1 MILIG
6 GLVLAGWAFDVAVLK
21 SLVPGLTAMNPG
33 GTALAFLLAGVSL
46 WAQAAAGATPR
57 RRAVGIACAAGVLLI
72 GLARVGGY
80 LAGWDG
86 GPDQLLFRAALER
99 EAVRVGLP
107 NRMSPNTAAAFVLV
121 GLALTLL
128 DVRTRR
134 RGVRP
139 AQLLALA
146 AGLIALLALIGYAYS
161 ATSLI
166 GVKQFIPMAL
176 NTAIAFAILSVG
188 ILCARP
194 DRGVMAVVSSTG
206 AGGVMAR
213 RLLPAAILIPAVVGW
228 VNWLAQQEGL
238 SDQVMGMS
246 LFVLAN
252 IVLFTALIWWNAA
265 SLDRMDRERRRA
277 ERRLEVQYT
286 ASLALAGSPRLDDAV
301 PALLRAICDSL
312 GWSEGALWRVDPQA
326 DVLRCGALWHSPSSR
341 PEEFVAL
348 SRQTTFAPGVGLPG
362 RVWASGQSAWI
373 PDVVKDPNFP
383 RAQAAAREGLH
394 GALGFPVVVGRDI
407 LGVVE
412 VFSGEIQQ
420 PDDELLQMLTAIGSQ
435 VGQLIKRKEAEEA
448 VLRERNLLHTL
459 METVPDSIYFKD
471 AEGRFIRINKALADR
486 FGLGDP
492 AEAVGKTEFDF
503 FDRGACPTGV
513 GRRAG
518 RHEDRAGP

>member
-1 MILIG
+1 
-6 GLVLAGWAFDVAVLK
+6 
-21 SLVPGLTAMNPG
+21 
-33 GTALAFLLAGVSL
+33 
-46 WAQAAAGATPR
+46 
-57 RRAVGIACAAGVLLI
+57 
-72 GLARVGGY
+72 
-80 LAGWDG
+80 
-86 GPDQLLFRAALER
+86 
-99 EAVRVGLP
+99 
-107 NRMSPNTAAAFVLV
+107 
-121 GLALTLL
+121 
-128 DVRTRR
+128 
-134 RGVRP
+134 
-139 AQLLALA
+139 
-146 AGLIALLALIGYAYS
+146 
-161 ATSLI
+161 
-166 GVKQFIPMAL
+166 MAL

-194 DRGVMAVVSSTG
+194 DRGMMAVVSSTG

-228 VNWLAQQEGL
+228 VSWLAQQEGI

-301 PALLRAICDSL
+301 PALLRAICESL

-448 VLRERNLLHTL
+448 LRR
-459 METVPDSIYFKD
+459 
-471 AEGRFIRINKALADR
+471 GRS
-486 FGLGDP
+486 GS
-492 AEAVGKTEFDF
+492 
-503 FDRGACPTGV
+503 
-513 GRRAG
+513 
-518 RHEDRAGP
+518 GP